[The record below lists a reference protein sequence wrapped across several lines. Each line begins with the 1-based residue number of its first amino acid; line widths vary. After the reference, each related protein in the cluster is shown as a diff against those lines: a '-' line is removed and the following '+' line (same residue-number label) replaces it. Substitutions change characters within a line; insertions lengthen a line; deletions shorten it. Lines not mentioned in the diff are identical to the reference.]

1 MRAEPKDLD
10 VRSRIREFVLSN
22 FYVPAGDAI
31 ADETSLFEGGYV
43 DSTGVLE
50 LIVFI
55 ESAFGVTVADAE
67 TVPENLDSIARIAS
81 FIDRKRQAINQ
92 PG

>member
-1 MRAEPKDLD
+1 MTMRAEPKDLD
-10 VRSRIREFVLSN
+10 VRSRIRGFVLSN
-22 FYVPAGDAI
+22 YYVPTADAI

-55 ESAFGVTVADAE
+55 ESAFRVTVDDAE
-67 TVPENLDSIARIAS
+67 TVPENLDSIARIAA
-81 FIDRKRQAINQ
+81 FVERKRLA
-92 PG
+92 P

>member
-1 MRAEPKDLD
+1 MQPDIRGRL
-10 VRSRIREFVLSN
+10 REFVLSN
-22 FYVPAGDAI
+22 YYVPTSDAI
-31 ADETSLFEGGYV
+31 SDETSLFEGGYV

-67 TVPENLDSIARIAS
+67 TVPENLDSIARIAA
-81 FIDRKRQAINQ
+81 FIERKRCPTTA
-92 PG
+92 